1 MNKHLYRIIFNQ
13 ARGMLMVVAD
23 IACAGHVCS
32 GRGQPGRILPK
43 AGRPCRLATLNFCL
57 LMAFGGISFSARAGF
72 SVDPHAPGDQ
82 QPNITQTANGIPQ
95 IDIQTP
101 NEHGLSHN
109 SFSQFDVDPSGVI
122 LNNSR
127 EHTQTQLG
135 GLVDGNS
142 SLARGEASVILNEV
156 NSPHGSHLNGAIEV
170 AGGRADV
177 IIANPS
183 GITCDG
189 CGFINAHNAT
199 LAAAQALVQDGR
211 LKGFDVERGE
221 IVFEGRNVNLN
232 TNHALLIARAVRVNV
247 EVQAGELTLATG
259 RNVTDSRGNVTHK
272 KADNESPS
280 RYALDVAALG
290 GMYARKIQL
299 VGNEHGLGVRN
310 AGHIGAG
317 VGEIALTIEGRLEN
331 SGSISSASDLRIIVA
346 DDVHNPGRISSQG
359 DVVLQVAGEL
369 NSSGTIAARGAISA
383 NSASLRSGKGS
394 VWEAG
399 RDEQGNAIPPGHL
412 LLTSSGAITLGGDS
426 RASGTLTVA
435 GSTLDLS
442 GSQTTA
448 PRINLGASRGET
460 RLTGA
465 VVHAP
470 GGSLTINSPRGI
482 NSENGNLVAQEITLT
497 TATLSNKKGVIHQTG
512 SQDLILAIQSPSDSS
527 APQPSGSGVRNGGI
541 QNNQVIDG
549 DSPQDVVSPDIAVT
563 LNNAGGMIQTAGNV
577 TVVTGRLANTD
588 GTIQAAGNASVLAK
602 TFDNQKG
609 KLLSEGN
616 ALVAVSTLAN
626 QGGVI
631 QAPDR
636 VKINAGTL
644 DNSAEGRIVTKGDGE
659 IKARSLDNT
668 QGLIDVSGNLK
679 IHAGTLD
686 NHAGKIHTLGAAVVD
701 ATERLDN
708 THGELHAAGVT
719 LGIGTLYNYAGEIHS
734 SGNAVINSAKE
745 LDNRQG
751 EIRAADVTLNAVE
764 LINHHGKILTPG
776 NVAINSAERLNNTDG
791 EICAAGVSLDSG
803 TVINHGGNIR
813 ASGNAA
819 IASAKRLDNTQG
831 KIRADGDLTLNIG
844 ALDNSSGNLFSL
856 GDTYVMNANPTL
868 AGTFINN
875 NGHIQG
881 NRHLDIDT
889 GGGGFDNRNG
899 TLSSLNTLELKSA
912 ALDNR
917 DGHVS
922 MVDKANLM
930 IAERLDNGNGM
941 IFSDNTLTIHA
952 DEVINSNTR
961 RDGSGIQA
969 PRLHINARR
978 LDNAK
983 GSLKGGEQLEVTLTE
998 TLDNRQGQ
1006 LSAKK
1011 IKLGDDVLGH
1021 RLEADN
1027 DGGEMIAEEQGFYL
1041 LRRLTG
1047 GGQISSR
1054 GDLIIGL
1061 QNDFHLTG
1069 EINAGGNL
1077 TLNTTGSIRNDHLLT
1092 AGGISFLD
1100 AATLIN
1106 TTSAHLKAG
1115 DLQLTLPGTLSNH
1128 GQIEIGTGELSAQSL
1143 NNAAGATLKADE
1155 LRLTLQSGLDNGGVI
1170 NAGTTRLNAAF
1181 LNNATAAQIHAK
1193 ALLLT
1198 LRDGLENSGLIN
1210 TAKGQLNAQSLVNA
1224 SAAEITAADLHL
1236 TLRDGLDNVGLIDAD
1251 TLRLEAKALSN
1262 VGSGRIF
1269 GDHVVLRTDR
1279 LENHAQEGQAGVIAA
1294 RERLDI
1300 GAGHIDNRDKALILS
1315 NGNMSIG
1322 GGLDA
1327 DGKVTGRAGS
1337 LVNHDAEINADGD
1350 MTIAAREITNSN
1362 GGLVLTRVS
1371 SKENRHEAVLK
1382 GKTTR
1387 YDWNKVR
1394 RKKEAYGVH
1403 EAYMPD
1409 GSHNNNFYE
1418 YRYTRHITEDAV
1430 QESNPAKILAGGL
1443 LTVDAETFINRD
1455 SQVSAGGVIDAK
1467 IGDLRN
1473 ESAQGERIT
1482 QDLGRQTLWYAKKHK
1497 NKVGGTK
1504 TSQGR
1509 DGSRYRPIPIR
1520 ETIDLKTAAWKE
1532 NTRSDS
1538 GPPDSRPALSGLFGR
1553 IRHNDEESFT
1563 EHWNHSP
1570 FKAPIP
1576 PEGPEQLFFRPLDL
1590 AVGEFYEHPLPPVLT
1605 AGNTWTPAVRVM
1617 VPEVRLPASSLF
1629 THHPGPANPYLVETN
1644 PRYTQYKQW
1653 IGLDYMQQKM
1663 KLDHNYTHKRLGDG
1677 FYEQRLVRDQVL
1689 NLTGQRYLDGYTND
1703 NEQFK
1708 ALMNAGVQYGKA
1720 FNLTPGVMLSPSQMA
1735 LLTTDMVWLI
1745 NQDVTLKDGST
1756 QRVLVPQV
1764 YARVGKGDLSGD
1776 GALFSGQDI
1785 KLEVAGNLDNSGG
1798 ITARETL
1805 KVSAENVSLSGQ
1817 MAAKDIDVQAR
1828 KDINQTG
1835 GRLFGGDRLSLLAG
1849 QDIRIQSTARGEQ
1862 DNRWLDRTAG
1872 IYVQNPGGALE
1883 LKALNNITLT
1893 AADIANQGES
1903 GRTKI
1908 AAGNDLKL
1916 DTLRTA
1922 KTDMAYWDQDNY
1934 RLESQRTDAGTRIT
1948 SGGGL
1953 ALSAGRDVSASA
1965 ANIDAAQRLDLDA
1978 GRDITLSAGRAATSV
1993 VEHMRQSS
2001 SGMLSSMSL
2010 ETHDEVHSRLALGT
2024 LLSGDAI
2031 SLNAGR
2037 DLTVTGG
2044 GIAGTQD
2051 IALTAGNN
2059 LTLTTALET
2068 HHENHF
2074 RQEQSS
2080 GLMGSGGI
2088 GFTVGSESL
2097 TLTDD
2102 TLIHQQKGTLAGS
2115 AEGSATLSA
2124 GGRLTVHG
2132 SELIAGNGMA
2142 LSGADVDL
2150 TAAENSIIQ
2159 HQTME
2164 QKKSGFTLALSGT
2177 VGSAIN
2183 SAVESAQQAEKTD
2196 NSRLAALQR
2205 TKAALSGAQA
2215 VQAGRIA
2222 AAQGDSPENN
2232 NTIGVSLSYGSQS
2245 AKSEQRHEQRMAQG
2259 SSLSAGGAMTV
2270 TATGRGGG
2278 GDIILQGGQL
2288 KAGSDISFKAKQ
2300 DIHLLSAL
2308 SREKTEGS
2316 NSSQGGSVGVGIGVG
2331 QNGFGI
2337 SVFAGI
2343 NKGKGSEK
2351 GNGTFHTNALLDAGR
2366 QVRLESGRDAILSGA
2381 QVKGETVKADIGRH
2395 LLLQSRQDSNDYDAK
2410 QQNVSAGGS
2419 FTFGSMTGS
2428 ASVNVSRDKIRS
2440 NYSAVQEQTGLFAGQ
2455 GGANIRVGEHT
2466 QLDGAVIA
2474 SAADASKNR
2483 LDTGTLGFSD
2493 IHNEAEFSAEHQ
2505 SIGMSSGGTIGGQ
2518 FTGNLANGLLS
2529 GGNSSG
2535 HSSNTTRAA
2544 FSPGSL
2550 LIRNQAGQR
2559 QDIAALSRDAE
2570 HAHETLS
2577 PIFDKAKEQERLQ
2590 QAALLADI
2598 GNQVKDIILSEA
2610 AIGALNAADERAENI
2625 SEADRQE
2632 ARDALAKGNNP
2643 NETPT
2648 DKQIKDYIR
2657 GNAYN
2662 QALSGSGFGTGGGN
2676 HKALTAVVAA
2686 AQGLAGGNPGQAIAG
2701 LAAPYVATE
2710 IKERFDTDTARITA
2724 HAVAGAMLSHL
2735 QGHSALAGGAG
2746 ALSAEV
2752 AAKGITHYLYPG
2764 IEPGQLT
2771 EKQKETVSAI
2781 STALGGLAGGLTGTG
2796 GGDVV
2801 AGAQAGK
2808 NAVENNFFYPESMP
2822 KGLAD
2827 LGSSVTSYA
2836 KYAQDNNLSPEQVQ
2850 ADLTRMVEGN
2860 LPEGAD
2866 IVKAILSNTPVSDT
2880 VMAVLTAEEAKDY
2893 ALALLSAVPAERVL
2907 TVVGKATTAFTNKQL
2922 IRAAEKISTAKPG
2935 QQFTQPRDL
2944 NEQTFWKQIE
2954 SNPLSGIELKGLN
2967 KDPRFPASA
2976 GFQKMEATH
2985 KLPDGSP
2992 MSIHY
2997 QYNSATGKTYDMKI
3011 TTPRPNPSQPGP
3023 SLKDMK

>member
-1 MNKHLYRIIFNQ
+1 MNKNLYRIIFNQ

-72 SVDPHAPGDQ
+72 AVDPHAPGDQ

-135 GLVDGNS
+135 ALVDGNS

-170 AGGRADV
+170 AGRRADV

-247 EVQAGELTLATG
+247 EVQAGELTLTTG

-317 VGEIALTIEGRLEN
+317 VGEITLTIAGRLEN
-331 SGSISSASDLRIIVA
+331 SGSISSASDLHITVV
-346 DDVHNPGRISSQG
+346 DDVHNPGRMSSQG

-399 RDEQGNAIPPGHL
+399 RDEQGNATPAGHL
-412 LLTSSGAITLGGDS
+412 LLTASGAITLGGDN
-426 RASGTLTVA
+426 RTSGTLTAA

-448 PRINLGASRGET
+448 PRINLSASQGET

-470 GGSLTINSPRGI
+470 GGSLTINSPQGI

-588 GTIQAAGNASVLAK
+588 GMIQAAGNASVMAK
-602 TFDNQKG
+602 TIDNQKG

-616 ALVAVSTLAN
+616 ASVAVSTLAN

-734 SGNAVINSAKE
+734 SGFAVINSAIE
-745 LDNRQG
+745 LDNSKG
-751 EIRAADVTLNAVE
+751 E
-764 LINHHGKILTPG
+764 
-776 NVAINSAERLNNTDG
+776 
-791 EICAAGVSLDSG
+791 
-803 TVINHGGNIR
+803 
-813 ASGNAA
+813 
-819 IASAKRLDNTQG
+819 
-831 KIRADGDLTLNIG
+831 IRADGDLTLKTN
-844 ALDNSSGNLFSL
+844 ALDNSGGKLFSL
-856 GDTYVMNANPTL
+856 GDTHLINANPTL
-868 AGTFINN
+868 VGAFINA
-875 NGHIQG
+875 GGSIQG

-889 GGGGFDNRNG
+889 GAMGFDNRQG
-899 TLSSLNTLELKSA
+899 TLTSLNTLQVKAS

-917 DGHVS
+917 NGRIYV
-922 MVDKANLM
+922 VDKATLL
-930 IAERLDNGNGM
+930 IGERLDNDAGTIQGGNQLA
-941 IFSDNTLTIHA
+941 IRA
-952 DEVINSNTR
+952 DEVINTNTR
-961 RDGSGIQA
+961 RDQLGIQA
-969 PRLHINARR
+969 PRMHINARR

-1047 GGQISSR
+1047 GGRISSI
-1054 GDLIIGL
+1054 GDLVIGL

-1077 TLNTTGSIRNDHLLT
+1077 TLNTAGSIRNDHLLT

-1100 AATLIN
+1100 AATLMN
-1106 TTSAHLKAG
+1106 NTSAHLKAG

-1269 GDHVVLRTDR
+1269 GDHVALRTDR

-1327 DGKVTGRAGS
+1327 DGKATGRAGS

-1362 GGLVLTRVS
+1362 GGMVLTRVS

-1387 YDWNKVR
+1387 YDWNNVR

-1443 LTVDAETFINRD
+1443 LTVDAESFINRD

-1482 QDLGRQTLWYAKKHK
+1482 QDLGRQTRWYAKKHK
-1497 NKVGGTK
+1497 KKMGGTK

-1538 GPPDSRPALSGLFGR
+1538 GSPETRPALSGLFGR

-1590 AVGEFYEHPLPPVLT
+1590 AVGEFYENPLPPVLT

-1629 THHPGPANPYLVETN
+1629 SQHPGPANPYLVETN

-1663 KLDHNYTHKRLGDG
+1663 KFDHNYTHKRLGDG

-1689 NLTGQRYLDGYTND
+1689 NLTGQRYLDGHTND

-1903 GRTKI
+1903 GRTEI
-1908 AAGNDLKL
+1908 TAGNDLKL
-1916 DTLRTA
+1916 YTLRTA
-1922 KTDMAYWDQDNY
+1922 NTDKAYWDQDNY

-1993 VEHMRQSS
+1993 VEHMKQSS

-2010 ETHDEVHSRLALGT
+2010 ETHDEVHSRQALGT
-2024 LLSGDAI
+2024 LLSGDEI

-2102 TLIHQQKGTLAGS
+2102 TLLHQQKGTLAGS

-2205 TKAALSGAQA
+2205 AKAALSGAQA

-2245 AKSEQRHEQRMAQG
+2245 ARSEQRHEQRMAQG

-2331 QNGFGI
+2331 QGGFGI

-2428 ASVNVSRDKIRS
+2428 ASVNVSRDKLRS

-2455 GGANIRVGEHT
+2455 GGADIRVGEHT

-2505 SIGMSSGGTIGGQ
+2505 SIGLSSGGPIGGQ

-2529 GGNSSG
+2529 GVNRSG

-2550 LIRNQAGQR
+2550 LIRNQAEQR

-2577 PIFDKAKEQERLQ
+2577 PIFDKTKEQERLQ
-2590 QAALLADI
+2590 QAALLGDI
-2598 GNQVKDIILSEA
+2598 GNQLIDIVRSEA
-2610 AIGALNAADERAENI
+2610 AIGALNVANKRAENI
-2625 SEADRQE
+2625 SEADRQD
-2632 ARDALAKGNNP
+2632 ARDALAKGKNP

-2662 QALSGSGFGTGGGN
+2662 QALSESGFGTGGGN
-2676 HKALTAVVAA
+2676 LKALTAVVAA
-2686 AQGLAGGNPGQAIAG
+2686 AQGLAGGNPGQALAG

-2771 EKQKETVSAI
+2771 EKQKETVSAW
-2781 STALGGLAGGLTGTG
+2781 SSMVGGLAGGLTGKG

-2808 NAVENNFFYPESMP
+2808 NAVENNSLGGAAAGSGLGLWLGEIPDCDTECKAQLAGDIAQGNAKVSAHLAGTIGLAMLPGGAQVAAGIGSGANAAIQYAVDGEVSYTDALIAGWVGGLTATSGFGVTVGVNAVGGAASNAIKGDDPLTGAITSGLGAVGGYGIGKGAILGSNAIGKYATKGWNPKFDPNHLKYREV
-2822 KGLAD
+2822 KGLMGISKEMSPSKIPGVAGNV
-2827 LGSSVTSYA
+2827 GSSAATEIGT
-2836 KYAQDNNLSPEQVQ
+2836 KILEK
-2850 ADLTRMVEGN
+2850 RVEK
-2860 LPEGAD
+2860 L
-2866 IVKAILSNTPVSDT
+2866 K
-2880 VMAVLTAEEAKDY
+2880 
-2893 ALALLSAVPAERVL
+2893 
-2907 TVVGKATTAFTNKQL
+2907 
-2922 IRAAEKISTAKPG
+2922 
-2935 QQFTQPRDL
+2935 TQND
-2944 NEQTFWKQIE
+2944 E
-2954 SNPLSGIELKGLN
+2954 
-2967 KDPRFPASA
+2967 
-2976 GFQKMEATH
+2976 
-2985 KLPDGSP
+2985 
-2992 MSIHY
+2992 
-2997 QYNSATGKTYDMKI
+2997 
-3011 TTPRPNPSQPGP
+3011 
-3023 SLKDMK
+3023 